1 MDMTNIAYSP
11 EYRALRREADEMG
24 AGVLPGTPEH
34 LTLGGGFTADRYSHP
49 GGRCTTTSVHDAT
62 GMEVYRW
69 TNVDDDAEFVSL
81 VNHSDGRIYLVF
93 RVDLY
98 GYGVV
103 DLTTGR
109 DFFYVP
115 KGPETFIWTAIHYT
129 PVTDVLAVEG
139 CFWACPFGLH
149 LVDFRDPMM
158 ASRWVDVIDL
168 LEGDYDTFD
177 DAKFVEWDGAT
188 LVMDAGRIVDKAR
201 VVPERLRLGPDV
213 YLAHLR

>member
-11 EYRALRREADEMG
+11 EYRALRHQADERG

-34 LTLGGGFTADRYSHP
+34 LVLGDGFTADRYSHP
-49 GGRCTTTSVHDAT
+49 GTNCTTTVVFDGDAK
-62 GMEVYRW
+62 EAYRW
-69 TNVDDDAEFVSL
+69 TNVDDDAEFVTL
-81 VNHSDGRIYLVF
+81 VNHSGGRTYLVF

-98 GYGVV
+98 GYGVAH
-103 DLTTGR
+103 LATGR

-149 LVDFRDPMM
+149 LVDFRDPMVE
-158 ASRWVDVIDL
+158 SKWVDVIDL
-168 LEGDYDTFD
+168 LEGDYDRYD
-177 DAKFVEWDGAT
+177 DVTFVEWDAGT
-188 LVMDAGRIVDKAR
+188 LVVDAGRIVDKAR
-201 VVPERLRLGPDV
+201 VVPERLRLESDAC
-213 YLAHLR
+213 LARLR